1 MSKIK
6 FKTFTER
13 VNLYREGDNPIFGE
27 SVISVTIDDQTAGP
41 YFTVKQSM
49 DNFNGELHLD
59 FEEVKPLFELMQKM
73 MKDCNYE

>member
-27 SVISVTIDDQTAGP
+27 SVINVTVDDQEAGP
-41 YFTVKQSM
+41 YFTLVQCN
-49 DNFNGELHLD
+49 DDYRGELRLD
-59 FEEVKPLFELMQKM
+59 FAEVEPLFELMKKM